1 MDLGTTLNI
10 LRDPAGIPFY
20 PVVFQGLYV
29 LTWALHAAFVL
40 LALGGMTLSIVGAT
54 KQKSSAN
61 WKLLTGHMVQTS
73 KLSVS
78 LLILLGIA
86 PLLFTQ
92 VIYDPNWYV
101 VNSLSGVWV
110 FVFVYALLAGYMLL
124 YWFYYANKKGS
135 SGSVLIGV
143 ISLLILV
150 FAGLLMHVFAY
161 ESIQPDKW
169 MEWYAPGGVIDTS
182 GLNFH
187 FNPVRLLFLV
197 TLSAPTLGI
206 FLLNYSDFVSTRDD
220 FTPEYISF
228 VRDLGKK
235 IATFGL
241 LASAVLFAGWM
252 LLEGLLLNPL
262 SLAIVVS
269 VVVLLLMVRSNITSY
284 FTTGVLVI
292 AALLISAL
300 REYIRFDLMSGLGY
314 NIYDYPMN
322 IDWPSVI
329 MFLLTFVVF
338 GFTAI
343 GWILT
348 MAWKVGK
355 TQGVFDASK
364 DPIVTKLAN
373 ATVAIVLLWCVV
385 YFGWGMFTLFKN
397 TIV

>member
-1 MDLGTTLNI
+1 MDMTVLNV
-10 LRDPAGIPFY
+10 LRDPAGVPFY
-20 PVVFQGLYV
+20 PVVFQGLYI

-40 LALGGMTLSIVGAT
+40 LALGGMTLSVVGAT
-54 KQKSSAN
+54 KQSNSAN
-61 WKLLTGHMVQTS
+61 WKRLTGHMVQTS
-73 KLSVS
+73 KISVS

-110 FVFVYALLAGYMLL
+110 FVFIYALLAGYMLL
-124 YWFYYANKKGS
+124 YWFYYGVKKS
-135 SGSVLIGV
+135 SSSSVLIGTV
-143 ISLLILV
+143 SLLVLV
-150 FAGLLMHVFAY
+150 FAGMLMHVFAY

-169 MEWYAPGGVIDTS
+169 MEWYAPGGVVDTS

-187 FNPVRLLFLV
+187 VNPVRLLFLV
-197 TLSAPTLGI
+197 ILSAPTLGI

-220 FTPEYISF
+220 FEPEYIAF
-228 VRDLGKK
+228 VRGLGKK
-235 IATFGL
+235 IATIGL
-241 LASAVLFAGWM
+241 LASAVLFAAWM
-252 LLEGLLLNPL
+252 FQEGLLFNPL
-262 SLAIVVS
+262 ALAIVAAVA
-269 VVVLLLMVRSNITSY
+269 VLLLMVLKGANSY
-284 FTTGVLVI
+284 MITGVLVV

-300 REYIRFDLMSGLGY
+300 REYIRFNLMSGLGY

-329 MFLLTFVVF
+329 MFLLTFVFF

-343 GWILT
+343 GWIVT

-364 DPIVTKLAN
+364 DPVVTKLAN
-373 ATVAIVLLWCVV
+373 ATVAIVLLWCMV
-385 YFGWGMFTLFKN
+385 YMGWGMFTLFKN
-397 TIV
+397 TIA

>member
-1 MDLGTTLNI
+1 MDLGTTLNL

-40 LALGGMTLSIVGAT
+40 LALGGMTLSVVGT
-54 KQKSSAN
+54 TRQKGSAN

-73 KLSVS
+73 KISVS

-110 FVFVYALLAGYMLL
+110 FVFIYALMAGYMML
-124 YWFYYANKKGS
+124 YWFYYANRKGS
-135 SGSVLIGV
+135 SSSVLLGV
-143 ISLLILV
+143 ISLLFLV
-150 FAGLLMHVFAY
+150 FGGLLMHVFAY
-161 ESIQPDKW
+161 ESIQPAKW
-169 MEWYAPGGVIDTS
+169 MEWYAPGGVVDTS

-187 FNPVRLLFLV
+187 VNPIRLLFLV
-197 TLSAPTLGI
+197 ILSAPTLGI
-206 FLLNYSDFVSTRDD
+206 FLLNYSDFVSTRKD
-220 FTPEYISF
+220 FAPDYVAF
-228 VRDLGKK
+228 VRSLGKK
-235 IATFGL
+235 IATVGL
-241 LASAVLFAGWM
+241 LASAVLFAAWM
-252 LLEGLLLNPL
+252 LQEGLLLNPL
-262 SLAIVVS
+262 ALAIVAA
-269 VVVLLLMVRSNITSY
+269 VVVLLLMVAKGMNSY
-284 FTTGVLVI
+284 AITGVLVV

-300 REYIRFDLMSGLGY
+300 REYIRFDLMTGLGY

-329 MFLLTFVVF
+329 MFLLTFVIF

-343 GWILT
+343 GWIVT

-355 TQGVFDASK
+355 TEGVFDASK
-364 DPIVTKLAN
+364 DPVVTRLAN
-373 ATVAIVLLWCVV
+373 ATVAIVLLWCLV
-385 YFGWGMFTLFKN
+385 YMGWGMFTLFKN
-397 TIV
+397 TLL

>member
-1 MDLGTTLNI
+1 MDMTVLNV
-10 LRDPAGIPFY
+10 LRDPAGVPFY
-20 PVVFQGLYV
+20 PVVFQGLYI

-40 LALGGMTLSIVGAT
+40 LALGGMTLSVVGAT
-54 KQKSSAN
+54 KQSNSAN
-61 WKLLTGHMVQTS
+61 WKRLTGHMVQTS
-73 KLSVS
+73 KISVS

-110 FVFVYALLAGYMLL
+110 FVFIYALLAGYMLL
-124 YWFYYANKKGS
+124 YWFYYGVKKS
-135 SGSVLIGV
+135 SSSSVLIGTV
-143 ISLLILV
+143 SLLVLV
-150 FAGLLMHVFAY
+150 FAGMLMHVFAY

-169 MEWYAPGGVIDTS
+169 MEWYAPGGVVDTS

-187 FNPVRLLFLV
+187 VNPVRLLFLV
-197 TLSAPTLGI
+197 ILSAPTLGI

-220 FTPEYISF
+220 FEPEYIAF
-228 VRDLGKK
+228 VRGLGKK
-235 IATFGL
+235 IATIGL
-241 LASAVLFAGWM
+241 LASAVLFAAWM
-252 LLEGLLLNPL
+252 FQEGLLFNPL
-262 SLAIVVS
+262 ALAIVAAVA
-269 VVVLLLMVRSNITSY
+269 VLLLMVLKGANSY
-284 FTTGVLVI
+284 MITGVLVV

-300 REYIRFDLMSGLGY
+300 REYIRFNLMSGLGY

-343 GWILT
+343 GWIVT

-364 DPIVTKLAN
+364 DPVVTKLAN
-373 ATVAIVLLWCVV
+373 ATVAIVLLWCMV
-385 YFGWGMFTLFKN
+385 YMGWGMFTLFKN
-397 TIV
+397 TIA

>member
-1 MDLGTTLNI
+1 MNI

-20 PVVFQGLYV
+20 PVVFQGLYI

-40 LALGGMTLSIVGAT
+40 LALGGMTLSVVGT
-54 KQKSSAN
+54 VKQKSDAK
-61 WKLLTGHMVQTS
+61 WKLLTAHTVQTS
-73 KLSVS
+73 KISVS

-110 FVFVYALLAGYMLL
+110 FVFVYALLAGYMML
-124 YWFYYANKKGS
+124 YWFYYANRKES

-143 ISLLILV
+143 VSLLVLV

-169 MEWYAPGGVIDTS
+169 MEWYAPGGVVDTS

-187 FNPVRLLFLV
+187 VNPVRLLFLV
-197 TLSAPTLGI
+197 ILSAPTLGI

-220 FTPEYISF
+220 FSPDYVAF
-228 VRDLGKK
+228 VKGLGKK
-235 IATFGL
+235 IAIIGL
-241 LASAVLFAGWM
+241 LASAVLFAAWM
-252 LLEGLLLNPL
+252 FQEGLLLNPL
-262 SLAIVVS
+262 SLAIVAV
-269 VVVLLLMVRSNITSY
+269 VVVLLMMVAKGVNSY
-284 FTTGVLVI
+284 AITGVLVV
-292 AALLISAL
+292 AAILISAL
-300 REYIRFDLMSGLGY
+300 REYIRFNLMSGLGY

-322 IDWPSVI
+322 IDWPSVV

-343 GWILT
+343 AFILT

-355 TQGVFDASK
+355 TQGVFDASR
-364 DPIVTKLAN
+364 DPTVTKLAN
-373 ATVAIVLLWCVV
+373 ATVAIVLLWCIV
-385 YFGWGMFTLFKN
+385 YMGWGMFTLFKN
-397 TIV
+397 TLI